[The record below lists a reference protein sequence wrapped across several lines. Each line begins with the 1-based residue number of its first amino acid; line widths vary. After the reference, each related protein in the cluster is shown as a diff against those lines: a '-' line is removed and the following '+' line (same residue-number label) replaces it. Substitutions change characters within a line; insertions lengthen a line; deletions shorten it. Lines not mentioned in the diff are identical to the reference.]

1 MSDCTKNYSWLR
13 KHELL
18 KDTPL
23 FIEQKSIDR
32 IALAELSYS
41 DLYIHDVIEISLV
54 CSGHGIHRILNNDIP
69 CSEGDIYFINADV
82 PHGYFAD
89 TAGEELCVIRLLFD
103 VGDWFD
109 DSVSA
114 EENADYCYGVFRDNT
129 VISCARLTSQVKD
142 EFEKYFQSIACE
154 LQERNDGWNGAIR
167 ALLSMLLIKSSR
179 YINGAIKNI
188 PTASKKDWNIASF
201 AISRVMEDFENSN
214 LTLELIA
221 DELFISPSH
230 LSRVFKRLIGVSFSE
245 YLRTVRIDRACRL
258 LADSELN
265 VEEIVPLC
273 GLKDVPCFYR
283 TFSACTHMPPNE
295 YRTKQRENN
304 TDEKKGNKFMI
315 ILSEIST
322 QLQAGKAKIVK
333 EMVQQAID
341 EGIHAETILKE
352 GLVAGMNVVGEKFKN
367 NQVFVPEVLVA
378 ARAMNQGAALLKP
391 LLVSEG
397 VQSLGKVCIGTV
409 QGDLHDIGKNI
420 VKMMLEGKGFEV
432 VDLGTDV
439 PAEAFVKAAVEQNCD
454 IICCSALL
462 TTTMGVMADVVKAA
476 EAAGIRDKVKIM
488 VGGAPVSQEFADQI
502 NADVYSVDA
511 ASCANIAVELMSG
524 K

>member
-23 FIEQKSIDR
+23 FIEKRSIDR
-32 IALAELSYS
+32 TSISDLSYS
-41 DLYIHDVIEISLV
+41 DLYIHDVIEISMV
-54 CSGHGIHRILNNDIP
+54 CSGHGIHRILNSDIP
-69 CSEGDIYFINADV
+69 CGEGDIYFVNADV

-89 TAGEELCVIRLLFD
+89 GTGEDICVARLLFD
-103 VGDWFD
+103 VKDWFD
-109 DSVSA
+109 GYISA
-114 EENADYCYGVFRDNT
+114 DESSDFCYGVFRDNS
-129 VISCARLTSQVKD
+129 VIACARLTAQVKD
-142 EFEKYFQSIACE
+142 EFEKYFQSIAGE
-154 LQERNDGWNGAIR
+154 LKERNDGWESAIK

-201 AISRVMEDFENSN
+201 AISRVMEDFENSD

-221 DELFISPSH
+221 DELFISPSQ
-230 LSRVFKRLIGVSFSE
+230 LSRVFKRLTGASFSE
-245 YLRTVRIDRACRL
+245 YLRTVRMDRACRL
-258 LADSELN
+258 LADSELT
-265 VEEIVPLC
+265 VEEIVHLC
-273 GLKDVPCFYR
+273 GLKDIPCFYR
-283 TFSACTHMPPNE
+283 AFAARTHMTPNE

-304 TDEKKGNKFMI
+304 TEQTKGNKFMV

-322 QLQAGKAKIVK
+322 QLQAGKAKLVK

-341 EGIHAETILKE
+341 EGIPAETILKE
-352 GLVAGMNVVGEKFKN
+352 GLVSGMNVVGEKFKN

-397 VQSLGKVCIGTV
+397 VPTLGKVCIGTV

-439 PAEAFVKAAVEQNCD
+439 PAETFVNTAIEQNCD

-488 VGGAPVSQEFADQI
+488 VGGAPVSQEFATQI

-511 ASCANIAVELMSG
+511 ASCADMAVELVKG